1 MLGERAAAGAG
12 LVREGGEVAG
22 AVAQQRH
29 RLLRQRREDELADLA
44 VRQRLSRVRVDDLD
58 EEVVLVHVRAVPPL
72 RALGRDARPH
82 HLGEAVD
89 VERGQPERALDRL
102 AQSLRP
108 RFRAEDAGAEAQ
120 ARGLG
125 DVIGDR
131 ERVARRTAEDLST
144 EILEQLRLPR
154 RVAAGRGDDGAT
166 EPLGAVVEA
175 EPAGE
180 EAVAVSDVDDG
191 ARPCSR
197 RRQCPRAAVGPG
209 GEVGTRVGDDRR
221 LPPRPGGGVDPDAL
235 LERHLEESEGIRV
248 AQLRLDPERELR
260 QRLEL
265 DAEPL
270 PQPPSLK
277 PLELRPRQRLQLGLE
292 DRHGTDYS
300 LWASAR
306 RINKEAACAQRS
318 CQPRWP

>member
-1 MLGERAAAGAG
+1 M
-12 LVREGGEVAG
+12 
-22 AVAQQRH
+22 
-29 RLLRQRREDELADLA
+29 
-44 VRQRLSRVRVDDLD
+44 
-58 EEVVLVHVRAVPPL
+58 
-72 RALGRDARPH
+72 
-82 HLGEAVD
+82 
-89 VERGQPERALDRL
+89 
-102 AQSLRP
+102 
-108 RFRAEDAGAEAQ
+108 
-120 ARGLG
+120 
-125 DVIGDR
+125 
-131 ERVARRTAEDLST
+131 
-144 EILEQLRLPR
+144 
-154 RVAAGRGDDGAT
+154 
-166 EPLGAVVEA
+166 
-175 EPAGE
+175 
-180 EAVAVSDVDDG
+180 
-191 ARPCSR
+191 
-197 RRQCPRAAVGPG
+197 
-209 GEVGTRVGDDRR
+209 
-221 LPPRPGGGVDPDAL
+221 DPDAL